1 MRQKHRNLS
10 QKHQVQSDHSD
21 LKSTNTLV
29 LKNRSQISFEER
41 DAKEILSKFG
51 DENHGHQGSFDQD
64 GIIGWEASHRNSHFK
79 KVQFFQKEIKPHEK
93 RRFTSKL
100 EPIGMKNIEKSSTND
115 TISYLKHMLCLL
127 RSSRD
132 ANPESVLKERVLD
145 QPKVKA

>member
-21 LKSTNTLV
+21 VDSTNTLV
-29 LKNRSQISFEER
+29 LKNRSQITLQEL
-41 DAKEILSKFG
+41 DAKEILTKFG
-51 DENHGHQGSFDQD
+51 DENHGHQVSFEQD

-79 KVQFFQKEIKPHEK
+79 KAQFFQKEIKPHEK
-93 RRFTSKL
+93 KRFTSKL
-100 EPIGMKNIEKSSTND
+100 EPIGTKYIDKSSTKD

-132 ANPESVLKERVLD
+132 AHPESVLKERVLD